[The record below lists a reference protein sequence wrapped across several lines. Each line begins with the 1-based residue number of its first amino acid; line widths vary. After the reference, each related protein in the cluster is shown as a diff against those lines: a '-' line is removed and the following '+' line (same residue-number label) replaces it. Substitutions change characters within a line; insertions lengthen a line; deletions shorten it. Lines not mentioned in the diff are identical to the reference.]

1 LQTHWRR
8 NYELRDLRNV
18 GVFRNWILWG

>member
-1 LQTHWRR
+1 LQTHWRW
-8 NYELRDLRNV
+8 NYELRDLRYV